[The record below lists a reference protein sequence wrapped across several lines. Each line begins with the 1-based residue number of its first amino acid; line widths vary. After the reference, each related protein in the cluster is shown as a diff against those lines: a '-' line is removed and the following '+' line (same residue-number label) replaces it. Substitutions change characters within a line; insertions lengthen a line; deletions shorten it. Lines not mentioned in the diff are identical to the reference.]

1 MYNLRNSIETKKITY
16 LLPNLLELSLFVN
29 LFLFANLKRNSR
41 VNRWPRARRDRVP
54 IFAEMVVD
62 SKVVSCALSGM
73 IYAD

>member
-16 LLPNLLELSLFVN
+16 LLPNLLKLSLFVN

>member
-41 VNRWPRARRDRVP
+41 VNRNEEIGFPFSQRWWWIQRWSVAHCRV
-54 IFAEMVVD
+54 
-62 SKVVSCALSGM
+62 
-73 IYAD
+73 